1 MGVVEIVFDIIAHN
15 CLFNALLLCSTPLNR
30 FMSKKK
36 KKDREYVADAE
47 QSSRVLRFHL
57 FPVE

>member
-30 FMSKKK
+30 FMSKKRK
-36 KKDREYVADAE
+36 YVADAE
-47 QSSRVLRFHL
+47 QSSRFLRFHL